1 MQIFL
6 DLAAIQ
12 SYSWDIVIRVFKVLK
27 LGHFKN
33 YLMENIQNGN
43 GKLCQ
48 LAKKTS
54 VKDWPKNCFIGA
66 ETAVFLLNSFF

>member
-1 MQIFL
+1 
-6 DLAAIQ
+6 
-12 SYSWDIVIRVFKVLK
+12 
-27 LGHFKN
+27 
-33 YLMENIQNGN
+33 MET

>member
-43 GKLCQ
+43 GK
-48 LAKKTS
+48 TM
-54 VKDWPKNCFIGA
+54 PIGQ
-66 ETAVFLLNSFF
+66 ENVC

>member
-12 SYSWDIVIRVFKVLK
+12 SYSCDLVKRVFKVLK

-33 YLMENIQNGN
+33 YLMENRKNGN
-43 GKLCQ
+43 GKTMPGMVKNK
-48 LAKKTS
+48 LAK
-54 VKDWPKNCFIGA
+54 
-66 ETAVFLLNSFF
+66 TAFFLQNSYF

>member
-33 YLMENIQNGN
+33 YLMENRKNGN
-43 GKLCQ
+43 GKTMPGMVKNK
-48 LAKKTS
+48 LAK
-54 VKDWPKNCFIGA
+54 
-66 ETAVFLLNSFF
+66 TAFFLQNSYF